1 MSLSIRGMQGFNILV
16 FIPTLTS
23 RLSLATHKLLMLM
36 LIVYACVANVNQA
49 KNAYCLKCF

>member
-16 FIPTLTS
+16 FIPTLSS